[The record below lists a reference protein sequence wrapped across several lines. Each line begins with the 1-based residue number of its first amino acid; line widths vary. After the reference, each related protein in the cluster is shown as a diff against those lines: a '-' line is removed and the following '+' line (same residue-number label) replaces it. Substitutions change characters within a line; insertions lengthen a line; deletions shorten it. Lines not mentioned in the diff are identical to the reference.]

1 MQNPEVQ
8 VANGRLARRLLFI
21 AIGMFGFG
29 FALVPLYNV
38 FCDITGLNGK
48 TGRIALEEALTT
60 QVDEARWVTVEF
72 VANVNSTLS
81 WDFRPEVKKVR
92 IHPGAMGEAAYVA
105 TNRTP
110 RTIIGQAVPSVAPGV
125 ASLYFNKT
133 ECFCFTQ
140 QMLAPGETKRM
151 LVRFVVDPGLPSE
164 VTTMTLSYTFFEVPE
179 KAVARAGPPGPV

>member
-1 MQNPEVQ
+1 
-8 VANGRLARRLLFI
+8 
-21 AIGMFGFG
+21 
-29 FALVPLYNV
+29 
-38 FCDITGLNGK
+38 
-48 TGRIALEEALTT
+48 
-60 QVDEARWVTVEF
+60 
-72 VANVNSTLS
+72 
-81 WDFRPEVKKVR
+81 
-92 IHPGAMGEAAYVA
+92 MGEAAYVA

-151 LVRFVVDPGLPSE
+151 LVRFVVDPNLPSE